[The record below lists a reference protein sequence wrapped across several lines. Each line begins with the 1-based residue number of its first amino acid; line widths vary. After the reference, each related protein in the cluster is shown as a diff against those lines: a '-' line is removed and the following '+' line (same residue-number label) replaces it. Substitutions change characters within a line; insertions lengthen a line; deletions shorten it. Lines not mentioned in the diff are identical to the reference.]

1 MSFMIKQLFAVA
13 AVAAATLPAQALTAG
28 DLAFTSFN
36 ADEDGFAMVALADV
50 AAGTKV
56 YFSDNEW
63 TGSAFNS
70 GESFSSWTSGAAIVS
85 AGTVIRF
92 SKTDSATL
100 LAASVGTLSRETVSG
115 SSNYGFSQSE
125 DTLYAYLG
133 SSATMATTF
142 LAAVSTSTYG
152 STAGGSLSGTGL
164 GIGAG
169 AVQLAFGSDY
179 AEYSGDR
186 SLQTTFAGYKPL
198 VSDVAL
204 WADSGDGSFAN
215 RVPDT
220 TSFTTAVPEPGTY
233 ALLLAGLAAV
243 GFVARRRS

>member
-1 MSFMIKQLFAVA
+1 MIKQLFTVA
-13 AVAAATLPAQALTAG
+13 AIAAATLPAQALTAG

-63 TGSAFNS
+63 TGSAFNT
-70 GESFSSWTSGAAIVS
+70 GESFSSWTTGDAAIA

-92 SKTDSATL
+92 SAIDKTS
-100 LAASVGTLSRETVSG
+100 LAASVGTFVAETVSG
-115 SSNYGFSQSE
+115 SANRGFSQSE
-125 DTLYAYLG
+125 ETVYAYLG
-133 SSATMATTF
+133 SSASDATTF
-142 LAAVSTSTYG
+142 LAAVSSSTYG
-152 STAGGSLSGTGL
+152 STAGGSLAGTGL
-164 GIGAG
+164 SIGAG

-179 AEYSGDR
+179 AEYNGDR
-186 SLQTTFAGYKPL
+186 SLQATFAGYKPL

-204 WADSGDGSFAN
+204 WADSGEGSFATT
-215 RVPDT
+215 VPDT

-233 ALLLAGLAAV
+233 ALLLAGLAAI